1 MKKRLI
7 FGFLFLII
15 LIAPALSADIIS
27 LNSGGTGNVIVNPG
41 SWIENFFF
49 GQEEGAAVPICG
61 NGLNETGEECD
72 DGNIIAGDGCSATCT
87 IESDGGDDGDGGGGG
102 GGDTPTGTLYNL
114 QVEPDEFNINLAINT
129 NLEESITITN
139 LDTETANFTIS
150 APGLDGKVLLSE
162 NSMSI
167 EPGKSKTLD
176 IVFVALSQTGIF
188 TGSIAIGD
196 EEVLVTI
203 NIRTVLL
210 LFDSNIVVLNDD
222 YLVPQGNDLQTMVT
236 LLPMGE
242 KQRMDVTLNYVIK
255 DYNDKIYLTKS
266 ETLLIEE
273 QIEFQRNFD
282 TGALPL
288 GKYVVGLEL
297 IYPNGVAPSS
307 AHFEVTEAPPIDI
320 FSILIW
326 ILIILILIILII
338 IVIIQI
344 KRQKD
349 KEKAVAGTS
358 KPPVSP
364 VGTVKPKA
372 PPVTGIVRPK
382 IPAIKPIMPVPVAKP
397 KALPVK
403 PVTPAVK
410 KPVKKDPLAA
420 IR

>member
-1 MKKRLI
+1 MKLRVFSLLI
-7 FGFLFLII
+7 IFLI
-15 LIAPALSADIIS
+15 LIAPALSADVIS

-49 GQEEGAAVPICG
+49 GQEEGVAAPVCG
-61 NGLNETGEECD
+61 NGINETGEECD

-87 IESDGGDDGDGGGGG
+87 IEVVIPDDGGGGG
-102 GGDTPTGTLYNL
+102 GGGETPTGTLYNL
-114 QVEPDEFNINLAINT
+114 QVEPNEFNINLAINT
-129 NLEESITITN
+129 NLEETITITN

-150 APGLDGKVLLSE
+150 APGLEGKVLLSE

-255 DYNDKIYLTKS
+255 DYKDKIYLTKS

-349 KEKAVAGTS
+349 KEKAASGTS

-372 PPVTGIVRPK
+372 PPATGIVRPK
-382 IPAIKPIMPVPVAKP
+382 IPSIKSIMPTTAAKP
-397 KALPVK
+397 KVLPVK
-403 PVTPAVK
+403 PAVPVIK
-410 KPVKKDPLAA
+410 KPVNKDPLAA